1 VKTEADVGEPS
12 GTPDFGPRKVGREA
26 QTGTLVAV
34 VLAAGQGT
42 RMRSRSHKVLHHL
55 AGKTLIQR
63 VLDLIAGAG
72 AQHIVVV
79 LGHQADDVRKTLPE
93 GVDTVVQSPQLG
105 TGHALQVAAPRL
117 QALGAQRV
125 LVHYGDEA
133 LVHPESLQRLLACT
147 VGPSAPVALL
157 NARVRDPH
165 GYGRVLRLPDGAVAR
180 MVEEVDATPDERA
193 IDEIWSGTMLLD
205 AGWLW
210 PNLRKLPLSPKGEY
224 YLPHLVNLAREQGL
238 SVQATLTDDEEEVLG
253 VNDRAQLA
261 HANAVLRRRK
271 IDQLLQSGV
280 TIVDPQTTYVDP
292 EVEIEPDTVIQ
303 PGCHLRGRTRI
314 AAECDIG
321 PNTFLLDSEIG
332 AASRVWFS
340 VLEGAVVGERVSIG
354 PFSHLRPGAVIDD
367 DVTLGNYAEVKAS
380 HIGAGTQMHHF
391 SYVGDAEI
399 GKRVNI
405 GAGAITVN
413 FSTETGDKSRTVVE
427 DDASVGSDTMLVAP
441 VQIGAGAITA
451 AGAVVTR
458 DIPAGEVWLGAPARP
473 HRKRR
478 ANPQADS
485 P

>member
-1 VKTEADVGEPS
+1 MGEPP
-12 GTPDFGPRKVGREA
+12 GTPD
-26 QTGTLVAV
+26 LVAV

-42 RMRSRSHKVLHHL
+42 RMRSRSHKVLHQL

-105 TGHALQVAAPRL
+105 TGHALQIAAPRL
-117 QALGAQRV
+117 RALGARRV

-133 LVHPESLQRLLACT
+133 LMRAESLQRLLACA
-147 VGPSAPVALL
+147 VGPRTPIALL

-165 GYGRVLRLPDGAVAR
+165 GYGRVLRDRDGGVAR
-180 MVEEVDATPDERA
+180 MVEEVDAAPEERA

-205 AGWLW
+205 TGWLW
-210 PNLRKLPLSPKGEY
+210 PNLQQLPLSPKGEY
-224 YLPHLVNLAREQGL
+224 YLPALVNLAREQGL
-238 SVQATLTDDEEEVLG
+238 SVQATLTEDEDEVLG

-261 HANAVLRRRK
+261 QANAILRRRK
-271 IDQLLQSGV
+271 LDELLRSGV
-280 TIVDPQTTYVDP
+280 TIVDPQSTYIEP
-292 EVEIEPDTVIQ
+292 EVEIEPDAVVE

-314 AAECDIG
+314 AAGCVIG
-321 PNTFLLDSEIG
+321 PNTFVLDSKVG
-332 AASRVWFS
+332 AGSRVWFS

-354 PFSHLRPGAVIDD
+354 PFAHLRPGALIDD
-367 DVTLGNYAEVKAS
+367 DAVLGNYAEVKAS
-380 HIGAGTQMHHF
+380 RIGAGTQMHHF

-413 FSTETGDKSRTVVE
+413 FSSETGDKNRTVVE

-441 VQIGAGAITA
+441 VQVGEGAITA

-478 ANPQADS
+478 DSSPRADS